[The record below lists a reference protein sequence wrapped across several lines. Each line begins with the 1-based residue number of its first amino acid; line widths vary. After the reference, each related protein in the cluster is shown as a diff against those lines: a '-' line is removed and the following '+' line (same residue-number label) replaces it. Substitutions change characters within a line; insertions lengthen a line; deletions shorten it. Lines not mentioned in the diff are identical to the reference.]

1 MKYNYLSDYL
11 TTLLSKGELIFS
23 KATALKALEK
33 SDAAIRNSIKR
44 KVASREIIP
53 LLRGYYL
60 IVPVEY
66 KQLGF
71 VPPELFIDDL
81 MKATH
86 APYYVGLLS
95 AASFYGA
102 THQATQVFQV
112 MVGKSMKP
120 IALGHTRIIFY
131 FNKKLMQIPTQS
143 LKTDRGS
150 LVLST
155 PEATAFDLLR
165 YVHQSGSLNHVA
177 TILGE
182 MAEKMHARALQKAAL
197 KFPLVYAQRLGYLL
211 DYLGNEKLTE
221 ALAAYVKA
229 QKPLLSPLLQPG
241 KKIIQAEKNTKWQL
255 IINETLEPDL

>member
-1 MKYNYLSDYL
+1 MKYKYLSDYIA
-11 TTLLSKGELIFS
+11 TLLSRGELIFS
-23 KATALKALEK
+23 KAAALKALGK
-33 SDAAIRNSIKR
+33 SDAAIRNSVKR

-81 MKATH
+81 MRATH
-86 APYYVGLLS
+86 TPYYVGLLS

-102 THQATQVFQV
+102 THQATQIFQV
-112 MVGKSMKP
+112 MVGKPMKP
-120 IALGHTRIIFY
+120 IALGRTRIIFY
-131 FNKKLMQIPTQS
+131 FNKKLMQTPNQS

-165 YVHQSGSLNHVA
+165 YVHQSGNLNHVA
-177 TILGE
+177 TVLDE
-182 MAEKMHARALQKAAL
+182 MAEKMHPRDLQKAAL

-211 DYLGNEKLTE
+211 DYLGHEKLTE
-221 ALAAYVKA
+221 ALAAYVEA
-229 QKPLLSPLLQPG
+229 QKPLLFPLLQAG
-241 KKIIQAEKNTKWQL
+241 KEVDQAEKNTKWHL
-255 IINETLEPDL
+255 IINETLEPDE